1 MHCVLT
7 AIILALG
14 STVASSTAWATPPVD
29 HPAQWRTVDSP
40 RVGVADATAI
50 ELDDGGLALIGGFTD
65 LLQATAAVQRRDPK
79 AGWEPIGTSLL
90 TPRSAPLVARLPE
103 NGLLVV
109 GGWTGTLPHDVVHL
123 SDAELCDPRR
133 PEQRRALPAPFPD
146 RSTPG
151 LEGATMCTLADGRI
165 LLIHDRDLA
174 IFDPTSLTWS
184 LRSRGGH
191 VRRFAA
197 AIALP
202 DGSALIIGGGDEDAP
217 AVESIR
223 IDPAGGVERKS
234 WESPIDPRL
243 QHPAS
248 LRLNQREV
256 LVAGGEIAGRSVV
269 ETWLLDVVDRK
280 VRAVSPLPIVGGL
293 SRGTLVHIDDRVLL
307 VGGETVDRRFP
318 SPASHG
324 AVLRPPWNRP
334 LRLAASPVPAVRT
347 MVVSRSR
354 GALVIGGYR
363 FDTSVAHTSRVQ
375 VHRAIC
381 ELSLPVFA
389 IVD

>member
-1 MHCVLT
+1 M
-7 AIILALG
+7 
-14 STVASSTAWATPPVD
+14 
-29 HPAQWRTVDSP
+29 
-40 RVGVADATAI
+40 ADATAI

-79 AGWEPIGTSLL
+79 TGWEPIGTSLL
-90 TPRSAPLVARLPE
+90 TPRSAPLVARLPA
-103 NGLLVV
+103 NRLLVV

-133 PEQRRALPAPFPD
+133 PEQRRALPTPFPD
-146 RSTPG
+146 RSTQG
-151 LEGATMCTLADGRI
+151 LEGAAMCTLTDGRI
-165 LLIHDRDLA
+165 LLVHDHDLA
-174 IFDPTSLTWS
+174 VFDPTKLTWS
-184 LRSRGGH
+184 LRSRGDH
-191 VRRFAA
+191 ARRFAA
-197 AIALP
+197 AIPLP
-202 DGSALIIGGGDEDAP
+202 DGTALIIGGADENAP

-223 IDPAGGVERKS
+223 IDAVDGVERTP
-234 WESPIDPRL
+234 WNLPIDPRL

-248 LRLNQREV
+248 LRLDDREV

-269 ETWLLDVVDRK
+269 ETWLIDVVDRK
-280 VRAVSPLPIVGGL
+280 AQAASPLPIAGGL

-347 MVVSRSR
+347 MVVPRSR

-363 FDTSVAHTSRVQ
+363 FDSSVAHTSRVQ
-375 VHRAIC
+375 VHRATS